1 MLRRY
6 DGYTTGVLE
15 TANQI
20 YFTFGLA
27 LSISIYALSYNLGFF
42 GQLRCLEGVE
52 EYFFALMISLL
63 GVADFSCGYF
73 TLLTFW
79 DTANAK
85 YLYSYLRYPVLTAI
99 SLFLS
104 SLRPFAFFGGFSPRK
119 ALVLDLGLVLGHGFF
134 LCIYSSHHLSG
145 RRKKIPRCYA
155 VYDALARH

>member
-27 LSISIYALSYNLGFF
+27 LSISIYALSYNFGFF
-42 GQLRCLEGVE
+42 GQLRGLEGVE
-52 EYFFALMISLL
+52 EYHFAFMISLL

-73 TLLTFW
+73 ALLTFW

-99 SLFLS
+99 SFPFFSSAFYIFRRIQPQRGARLRSWSCFGSQLFPLY
-104 SLRPFAFFGGFSPRK
+104 L
-119 ALVLDLGLVLGHGFF
+119 L
-134 LCIYSSHHLSG
+134 
-145 RRKKIPRCYA
+145 
-155 VYDALARH
+155 